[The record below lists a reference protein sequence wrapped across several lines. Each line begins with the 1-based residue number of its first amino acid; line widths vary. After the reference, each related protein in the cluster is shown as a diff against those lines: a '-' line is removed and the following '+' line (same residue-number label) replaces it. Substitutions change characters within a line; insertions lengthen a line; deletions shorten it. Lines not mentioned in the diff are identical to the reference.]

1 MAMTLRLDDQTASA
15 LRDRAEADGR
25 SVHQTVLLAIDE
37 YLQRHRRDQRVESM
51 ARQAAAD
58 YPEVLRRLGE

>member
-1 MAMTLRLDDQTASA
+1 MAMTLRLDDATAKA

-37 YLQRHRRDQRVESM
+37 YLVKHRRDQRIESL
-51 ARQAAAD
+51 AAQAAAD
-58 YPEVLRRLGE
+58 YPAVLQRLGE

>member
-1 MAMTLRLDDQTASA
+1 MAMTLRLDDATAEA
-15 LRDRAEADGR
+15 LRDRASADGR

-37 YLQRHRRDQRVESM
+37 YLGKHRRDQRIE
-51 ARQAAAD
+51 ALATQAAAD

>member
-1 MAMTLRLDDQTASA
+1 MTLRLDDATAEA
-15 LRDRAEADGR
+15 LRTRANADGR

-37 YLQRHRRDQRVESM
+37 YLVRHQRGQRIDSL
-51 ARQAAAD
+51 AKQAAAD

>member
-1 MAMTLRLDDQTASA
+1 MTLRLDEATADA
-15 LRDRAEADGR
+15 LRQRAQADGR

-37 YLQRHRRDQRVESM
+37 YLVRHQRSQTISALAER
-51 ARQAAAD
+51 AAAD

>member
-1 MAMTLRLDDQTASA
+1 MTLRLDDATSDA
-15 LRDRAEADGR
+15 LRDRASADGR

-37 YLQRHRRDQRVESM
+37 YLGKRRRDQRIESL
-51 ARQAAAD
+51 ATQAAAD

>member
-1 MAMTLRLDDQTASA
+1 MTLRLDDATADA
-15 LRDRAEADGR
+15 LRDRASADGR

-37 YLQRHRRDQRVESM
+37 YLGKRRRDQRIE
-51 ARQAAAD
+51 ALATQAAAD

>member
-1 MAMTLRLDDQTASA
+1 MAMTLRLDDELAEA
-15 LRDRAEADGR
+15 LRDRASADGR

-37 YLQRHRRDQRVESM
+37 YLSRRQRGQRIE
-51 ARQAAAD
+51 ALATQAAAD

>member
-1 MAMTLRLDDQTASA
+1 MTLRLDDELADA
-15 LRDRAEADGR
+15 LRNRATADGR

-37 YLQRHRRDQRVESM
+37 YLKRHQRSQRVESL
-51 ARQAAAD
+51 ATQAAAD